1 MPPEE
6 LDRSSGS
13 ESQMS
18 FEEAE
23 TSPEIVE
30 SVEVQTEM
38 EQSFLEYAM
47 SVIVSRA
54 LPDVRD
60 GLKPVHRRILWS
72 MSESGHRPD
81 RGHVKC
87 ATVVGDVI
95 AKFHPHGD
103 GAVYDALVRMGQD
116 FSLRELLIDP
126 HGNFGSPRDPPAAYR
141 YTECRLSPLSMA
153 LLSDIHE
160 ETVDFLP
167 NFDGRHR
174 EPEVLP
180 CRFPNLLVN
189 GSHGIA
195 VGVATNIPTHNF
207 AEVVDA
213 VLHLLENPDADYDD
227 LRRFVKGPDFPTGGQ
242 ILGFRGIEDVY
253 RTGRGA
259 FTLRGRAEVVTTDG
273 VTQIV
278 VSEIPYQVSVEAIE
292 ERAAGLVEAKE
303 LSGVRD
309 IRNESAKGV
318 TRLVF
323 DLTRDAQAMVVL
335 NNLYKHTPLQRS
347 FSANV
352 VALDGG
358 APRTFTLEGLL
369 RSYVDHQIEVVRRRS
384 EFRLDRALQRAH
396 ILEGLLRAV
405 DALDEIIALI
415 RAAADRPTALAK
427 LMEEP
432 FEFSEVQATHIL
444 DLQLGRLTRLGRSDL
459 EAELAAKEIEIAELE
474 AVLADE
480 ALLRGVI
487 HDELTA
493 LRDTFESPRSTE
505 IIPDPGEFDLE
516 DLIED
521 EDLVFIM
528 TAEGY
533 VKTVAAD
540 EFRRYRRGA
549 KGIKGAELKEGDV
562 VATVIFTSAHAYLL
576 FFTNFGKVYRLRV
589 HQIPKTGRTARGTA
603 VVNLLRLEAGEKVAE
618 VIDTRD
624 YETHRYLMFVTAQGQ
639 IKKTL
644 FKAYDSSLRSGL
656 RAIRLLDGDEL
667 VSVVPFS
674 DAGARPPHLGDAPS
688 LMDVCL
694 LTRFG
699 QVLCFDSAE
708 VRAMGRI
715 TKGVRGIRLRGG
727 DSVVAMVCCDPQKML
742 LILTEAGF
750 GKRTSFWEFR
760 TRRRGGY
767 GLKAIRLTETK
778 GSVVAGLAVTD
789 SEEDVVI
796 AADDEEEDAFSGE
809 ALILMADNGATVRV
823 PVADIS
829 IQSRYASGVKVMTL
843 TEGQVV
849 SAVTLVPSL
858 PDPPADDAEEGEDSE
873 GVGAAAV
880 AAAGDDAADLSAG
893 GVEIDFDALNQATE

>member
-1 MPPEE
+1 MNAMPPEE
-6 LDRSSGS
+6 LDRNPEGTPG
-13 ESQMS
+13 
-18 FEEAE
+18 FPDIEETDLE
-23 TSPEIVE
+23 TVE

-103 GAVYDALVRMGQD
+103 SAVYDALVRMGQD

-153 LLSDIHE
+153 MMADIHE
-160 ETVDFLP
+160 ETIDFAP

-180 CRFPNLLVN
+180 CRFPNLMVN

-213 VLHLLENPDADYDD
+213 VLFLLENPEATYED
-227 LRRFVKGPDFPTGGQ
+227 LRRFVKAPDFPTGGQ
-242 ILGFRGIEDVY
+242 ILGFRGIEDIY
-253 RTGRGA
+253 STGRGS

-273 VTQIV
+273 VPQIV

-292 ERAAGLVEAKE
+292 ERAAELVEAKE
-303 LSGVRD
+303 LTGVRE

-335 NNLYKHTPLQRS
+335 NNLYKHTPLQRT
-347 FSANV
+347 FSANM
-352 VALDGG
+352 VALEGG
-358 APRTFTLEGLL
+358 SPRTFTLEGLL
-369 RSYVDHQIEVVRRRS
+369 RSYVAHQIEVVRRRS
-384 EFRLDRALQRAH
+384 EFRLERARQRAH
-396 ILEGLLRAV
+396 ILRGLLSAV
-405 DALDEIIALI
+405 DELDEIIALI
-415 RAAADRPTALAK
+415 RGAADRGDALFQ
-427 LMEEP
+427 LMDEP

-459 EAELAAKEIEIAELE
+459 EAELAEKEVEIAELE
-474 AVLADE
+474 AILADE
-480 ALLRGVI
+480 ARLRGVI
-487 HDELTA
+487 RDELTA
-493 LRDTFESPRSTE
+493 MRDTFESSRLTE
-505 IIPDPGEFDLE
+505 VIPDPGEFNLE

-533 VKTVAAD
+533 VKTVSAD
-540 EFRRYRRGA
+540 EFRKYRRGA
-549 KGIKGAELKEGDV
+549 KGVKGTELREGDV
-562 VATVIFTSAHAYLL
+562 VSTVIFTSAHAYLL
-576 FFTNFGKVYRLRV
+576 FFTNHGKVYRLRA

-603 VVNLLRLEAGEKVAE
+603 VVNLLQLADGERVAE
-618 VIDTRD
+618 VIDTRS
-624 YETHRYLMFVTAQGQ
+624 YETHRYLMFATASGQ
-639 IKKTL
+639 VKKTL
-644 FKAYDSSLRSGL
+644 FKAYDSSRLSGL
-656 RAIRLLDGDEL
+656 RAIRLSEGDEL
-667 VSVVPFS
+667 VAVMPFS
-674 DAGARPPHLGDAPS
+674 DANAPPEPRSLGAEPS
-688 LMDVCL
+688 LMAVCL

-699 QVLCFDSAE
+699 QVVCFDSSE
-708 VRAMGRI
+708 VRPMGRVAR
-715 TKGVRGIRLRGG
+715 GVRGIRLREG
-727 DSVVAMVCCDPQKML
+727 DSVVALVDCDPEKSL
-742 LILTEAGF
+742 LIVTAKGF
-750 GKRTSFWEFR
+750 GKRTPFWEFR
-760 TRRRGGY
+760 TRHRGGY
-767 GLKAIRLTETK
+767 GVK
-778 GSVVAGLAVTD
+778 GIKLSEEKGNVAAGLAVTA
-789 SEEDVVI
+789 SEQVETDE
-796 AADDEEEDAFSGE
+796 ASDEESGASQE
-809 ALILMADNGATVRV
+809 AVILMSDNGATVRV
-823 PVADIS
+823 PSADIS
-829 IQSRYASGVKVMTL
+829 IQGRYASGVRVMSL
-843 TEGQVV
+843 VPGQVV
-849 SAVTLVPSL
+849 SAVTLVPESL
-858 PDPPADDAEEGEDSE
+858 DEEEDAEEEDADAFDSGAPAEDGTLALGEAESPS
-873 GVGAAAV
+873 AA
-880 AAAGDDAADLSAG
+880 SP
-893 GVEIDFDALNQATE
+893 

>member
-6 LDRSSGS
+6 LDHNPGGASGGGP
-13 ESQMS
+13 E
-18 FEEAE
+18 FPDTEETPLE
-23 TSPEIVE
+23 TVE

-103 GAVYDALVRMGQD
+103 SAVYDALVRMGQD

-153 LLSDIHE
+153 MMADIHE
-160 ETVDFLP
+160 ETIDFAP

-180 CRFPNLLVN
+180 CRFPNLMVN

-213 VLHLLENPDADYDD
+213 VLFLLENPEATYED
-227 LRRFVKGPDFPTGGQ
+227 LRRFVKAPDFPTGGQ
-242 ILGFRGIEDVY
+242 ILGFRGIEDIY
-253 RTGRGA
+253 SSGRGS

-273 VTQIV
+273 VPQIV

-292 ERAAGLVEAKE
+292 ERAAELVEAKE
-303 LSGVRD
+303 LTGVRE

-335 NNLYKHTPLQRS
+335 NNLYKHTPLQRT
-347 FSANV
+347 FSANM
-352 VALDGG
+352 VALEGG
-358 APRTFTLEGLL
+358 SPRTFTLEGLL
-369 RSYVDHQIEVVRRRS
+369 RSYVAHQIEVVRRRS
-384 EFRLDRALQRAH
+384 EFRLERAQQRAH
-396 ILEGLLRAV
+396 ILRGLLSAV
-405 DALDEIIALI
+405 DELDEIIALI
-415 RAAADRPTALAK
+415 RGADDRGDALFQ
-427 LMEEP
+427 LMDEP

-459 EAELAAKEIEIAELE
+459 EDELAAKEVEIAELE
-474 AVLADE
+474 AILADE
-480 ALLRGVI
+480 ARLRGVI
-487 HDELTA
+487 RDELTA
-493 LRDTFESPRSTE
+493 MRDTFESPRLTE
-505 IIPDPGEFDLE
+505 VIPDPGEFNLE

-533 VKTVAAD
+533 VKTVSAD
-540 EFRRYRRGA
+540 EFRKYRRGA
-549 KGIKGAELKEGDV
+549 KGVKGTELREGDV
-562 VATVIFTSAHAYLL
+562 VSTVIFTSAHAYLL
-576 FFTNFGKVYRLRV
+576 FFTNHGKVYRLRA

-603 VVNLLRLEAGEKVAE
+603 VVNLLQLADGERVAE
-618 VIDTRD
+618 VIDTRS
-624 YETHRYLMFVTAQGQ
+624 YETHRYLMFATASGQ
-639 IKKTL
+639 VKKTL
-644 FKAYDSSLRSGL
+644 FKAYDSSRLSGL
-656 RAIRLLDGDEL
+656 RAIRLSEGDEL
-667 VSVVPFS
+667 VAVMPFS
-674 DAGARPPHLGDAPS
+674 DANAPPEPRSLGAEPS
-688 LMDVCL
+688 LMAVCL

-699 QVLCFDSAE
+699 QVVCFDSSE
-708 VRAMGRI
+708 VRPMGRVAR
-715 TKGVRGIRLRGG
+715 GVRGIRLREG
-727 DSVVAMVCCDPQKML
+727 DSVVALVDCDPEKSL
-742 LILTEAGF
+742 LIVTEKGF
-750 GKRTSFWEFR
+750 GKRTLFWEFR
-760 TRRRGGY
+760 TRHRGGY
-767 GLKAIRLTETK
+767 GVK
-778 GSVVAGLAVTD
+778 GIKLSEEKGNVAAGLAVTA
-789 SEEDVVI
+789 SEQVEK
-796 AADDEEEDAFSGE
+796 DEESDEEGGTSQE
-809 ALILMADNGATVRV
+809 AVILMSDNGATVRV
-823 PVADIS
+823 PSADIS
-829 IQSRYASGVKVMTL
+829 IQGRYASGVRVMSL
-843 TEGQVV
+843 APGQIV
-849 SAVTLVPSL
+849 SAVTLVPESL
-858 PDPPADDAEEGEDSE
+858 EEEEGAEEEDADVFDSS
-873 GVGAAAV
+873 V
-880 AAAGDDAADLSAG
+880 AAEDGALALGEAEIPAATSDQTG
-893 GVEIDFDALNQATE
+893 E

>member
-6 LDRSSGS
+6 LDHTSGGVP
-13 ESQMS
+13 E
-18 FEEAE
+18 FPGTEETPLE
-23 TSPEIVE
+23 TVE

-103 GAVYDALVRMGQD
+103 SAVYDALVRMGQD

-153 LLSDIHE
+153 MMADIHE
-160 ETVDFLP
+160 ETIDFAP

-180 CRFPNLLVN
+180 CRFPNLMVN

-213 VLHLLENPDADYDD
+213 VLFLLENPEATYED
-227 LRRFVKGPDFPTGGQ
+227 LRRFVKAPDFPTGGQ
-242 ILGFRGIEDVY
+242 ILGFRGIEDIY
-253 RTGRGA
+253 SSGRGS

-273 VTQIV
+273 VPQIV

-292 ERAAGLVEAKE
+292 ERAAELVEAKE
-303 LSGVRD
+303 LTGVRE

-335 NNLYKHTPLQRS
+335 NNLYKHTPLQRA
-347 FSANV
+347 FSANM
-352 VALDGG
+352 VALEGG
-358 APRTFTLEGLL
+358 SPRTFTLEGLL
-369 RSYVDHQIEVVRRRS
+369 RSYVAHQIEVVRRRS
-384 EFRLDRALQRAH
+384 EFRLERAQQRAH
-396 ILEGLLRAV
+396 ILRGLLSAV
-405 DALDEIIALI
+405 DELDEIIALI
-415 RAAADRPTALAK
+415 RGADDRGDALFQ
-427 LMEEP
+427 LMDEP

-459 EAELAAKEIEIAELE
+459 ETELAAKEVEIAELE
-474 AVLADE
+474 AILADE
-480 ALLRGVI
+480 ARLRGVI
-487 HDELTA
+487 RDELTA
-493 LRDTFESPRSTE
+493 MRDTFESPRLTE
-505 IIPDPGEFDLE
+505 VIPDPGEFNLE

-533 VKTVAAD
+533 VKTVSAD
-540 EFRRYRRGA
+540 EFRKYRRGA
-549 KGIKGAELKEGDV
+549 KGVKGTELREGDV
-562 VATVIFTSAHAYLL
+562 VSTVIFTSAHAYLL
-576 FFTNFGKVYRLRV
+576 FFTNHGKVYRLRA

-603 VVNLLRLEAGEKVAE
+603 VVNLLQLADGERVAE
-618 VIDTRD
+618 VIDTRS
-624 YETHRYLMFVTAQGQ
+624 YETHRYLMFATASGQ
-639 IKKTL
+639 VKKTL
-644 FKAYDSSLRSGL
+644 FKAYDSSRLSGL
-656 RAIRLLDGDEL
+656 RAIRLSEGDEL
-667 VSVVPFS
+667 VAVMPFS
-674 DAGARPPHLGDAPS
+674 DANAPPEPRSLGAEPS
-688 LMDVCL
+688 LMAVCL

-699 QVLCFDSAE
+699 QVVCFDSSE
-708 VRAMGRI
+708 VRPMGRVAR
-715 TKGVRGIRLRGG
+715 GVRGIRLREG
-727 DSVVAMVCCDPQKML
+727 DSVVALVDCDPEKSL
-742 LILTEAGF
+742 LIVTEKGF
-750 GKRTSFWEFR
+750 GKRTLFWEFR
-760 TRRRGGY
+760 TRHRGGY
-767 GLKAIRLTETK
+767 GVK
-778 GSVVAGLAVTD
+778 GIKLSEEKGNVAAGLAVTA
-789 SEEDVVI
+789 SEQVEK
-796 AADDEEEDAFSGE
+796 DEESDEEGGTSQE
-809 ALILMADNGATVRV
+809 AVILMSDNGATVRV
-823 PVADIS
+823 PSADIS
-829 IQSRYASGVKVMTL
+829 IQGRYASGVRVMSL
-843 TEGQVV
+843 APGQIV
-849 SAVTLVPSL
+849 SAVTLVPESL
-858 PDPPADDAEEGEDSE
+858 DEEEDADDEEDADADAFDSGVAAEDGALALGEAE
-873 GVGAAAV
+873 IPAAAS
-880 AAAGDDAADLSAG
+880 DQTR
-893 GVEIDFDALNQATE
+893 E